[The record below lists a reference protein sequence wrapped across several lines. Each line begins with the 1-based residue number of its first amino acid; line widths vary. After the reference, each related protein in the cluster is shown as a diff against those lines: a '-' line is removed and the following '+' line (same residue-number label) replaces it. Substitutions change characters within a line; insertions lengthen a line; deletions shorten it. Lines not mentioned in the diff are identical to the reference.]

1 MKIAVRL
8 DDITSDMDYEKF
20 YKMKQILDTY
30 QIKPLIGVVPFNED
44 KNLMQGPKHEDFS
57 GFLQGLLTEGWS
69 IALHGYEHL
78 YSTDK
83 GGLFPLNHFSE
94 FAGLPLEK
102 QDEMIA
108 KGKEQL
114 ANWGIETDI
123 FMAPAHSF
131 DRNTLK
137 ALKKNGFSY
146 VTDGFGKKPYIRKGL
161 VFLPIAIKQSDCY
174 KNTEGYTTLVYH
186 TNTMEEKDF
195 ERCKKMFE
203 DNKEKLIPYKEYL
216 EQLPRKRNLF
226 GKLWEYGMA
235 TFKHI
240 LVGLRARKA
249 G

>member
-44 KNLMQGPKHEDFS
+44 KNLMQGPEHEDFP
-57 GFLQGLLTEGWS
+57 GFLQGLLIEGWS

-94 FAGLPLEK
+94 FADLPLEK
-102 QDEMIA
+102 QNAMIA
-108 KGKEQL
+108 IGKEQL
-114 ANWGIETDI
+114 VNWGIETDI

-137 ALKKNGFSY
+137 ALKKNDTLEMY
-146 VTDGFGKKPYIRKGL
+146 L
-161 VFLPIAIKQSDCY
+161 VAIKQEYQGFGLNSILMHDVTKCAIEDGI
-174 KNTEGYTTLVYH
+174 KFAETGPELE
-186 TNTMEEKDF
+186 TNMKVRSQWENYDAE
-195 ERCKKMFE
+195 
-203 DNKEKLIPYKEYL
+203 II
-216 EQLPRKRNLF
+216 RKRRCYI
-226 GKLWEYGMA
+226 K
-235 TFKHI
+235 KI
-240 LVGLRARKA
+240 
-249 G
+249 

>member
-8 DDITSDMDYEKF
+8 DDITPDMDYEKF

-44 KNLMQGPKHEDFS
+44 KNLMQGSKHEDFP
-57 GFLQGLLTEGWS
+57 GFLQGLLREGWS

-78 YSTDK
+78 YSTNK
-83 GGLFPLNHFSE
+83 GGLFPLNNFSE
-94 FAGLPLEK
+94 FAGLSLEK
-102 QDEMIA
+102 QNAMIA

-114 ANWGIETDI
+114 ANWSIETDI

-146 VTDGFGKKPYIRKGL
+146 MTDGFGKRPYIRKGL

-174 KNTEGYTTLVYH
+174 KNTEGFTTLVYH

-195 ERCKKMFE
+195 ERCKKLIE
-203 DNKEKLIPYKEYL
+203 ANKEKLIPYKEYL
-216 EQLPRKRNLF
+216 EQLPRKRSLF

-235 TFKHI
+235 TLKHI
-240 LVGLRARKA
+240 LVSIRIKTKA
-249 G
+249 

>member
-44 KNLMQGPKHEDFS
+44 KNLMQGPKHEDFP
-57 GFLQGLLTEGWS
+57 GFLQGLLREGWS
-69 IALHGYEHL
+69 MALHGYEHL
-78 YSTDK
+78 YSTNK

-94 FAGLPLEK
+94 FAGLSLEK
-102 QDEMIA
+102 QNAMIA
-108 KGKEQL
+108 EGKEQL
-114 ANWGIETDI
+114 ANWGIETNI

-146 VTDGFGKKPYIRKGL
+146 MTDGFGKKPFVRSGL

-174 KNTEGYTTLVYH
+174 KETEGYTTLVYH

-195 ERCKKMFE
+195 ERCKKLFE
-203 DNKEKLIPYKEYL
+203 DNKKSLISYEELLKQSPS
-216 EQLPRKRNLF
+216 KRCFIGN
-226 GKLWEYGMA
+226 LWEYDLA
-235 TFKHI
+235 TLKHI
-240 LVGLRARKA
+240 LVKIRTNTKA
-249 G
+249 

>member
-8 DDITSDMDYEKF
+8 DDITPDMDYEKF

-44 KNLMQGPKHEDFS
+44 KNLMQGPKHEDFP
-57 GFLQGLLTEGWS
+57 GFLQGLLAEGWS

-78 YSTDK
+78 YSSDK

-94 FAGLPLEK
+94 FAGLPHEK
-102 QDEMIA
+102 QNAMLA

-131 DRNTLK
+131 DRSTLK
-137 ALKKNGFSY
+137 ALKKNGFIY
-146 VTDGFGKKPYIRKGL
+146 VTDGFGKRPYLRKGL

-174 KNTEGYTTLVYH
+174 KETEGYTTLVYH
-186 TNTMEEKDF
+186 TNTMDDTDF
-195 ERCKKMFE
+195 ERCKKIFE

-216 EQLPRKRNLF
+216 KQIPCKRCVF
-226 GKLWEYGMA
+226 GNLWEYGMA
-235 TFKHI
+235 TLKYI